1 MEVHP
6 RQTQALSAHIM
17 DCLNLLTHSTSRKS
31 RPCIGLFALHHLLCV
46 MPHMQLC
53 ACHRVGRDGRG
64 WEEGSEDP
72 LHRSHPHGKSK
83 WDDVGQTCHMQEHE
97 VTIDAQVLPG
107 WTPRVSWVRLALVI
121 ARRLPAACFCI
132 CVTHLNQCPHYAI
145 VEAQCC
151 VLQKSVGQ
159 FRPHFTQHFD
169 HHWHLTLVPVL
180 RLPLRVQSNVSQQ
193 QQ

>member
-17 DCLNLLTHSTSRKS
+17 DCLNLLTNSTSRKS
-31 RPCIGLFALHHLLCV
+31 RPCIGLLALHHLLCV

-53 ACHRVGRDGRG
+53 TCHRVGRDGRG

-83 WDDVGQTCHMQEHE
+83 WDDVGQTCHMQELE

-107 WTPRVSWVRLALVI
+107 WTPRVSWVRLAQKIISYELIDRLQVI
-121 ARRLPAACFCI
+121 
-132 CVTHLNQCPHYAI
+132 YD
-145 VEAQCC
+145 
-151 VLQKSVGQ
+151 S
-159 FRPHFTQHFD
+159 D
-169 HHWHLTLVPVL
+169 
-180 RLPLRVQSNVSQQ
+180 
-193 QQ
+193 